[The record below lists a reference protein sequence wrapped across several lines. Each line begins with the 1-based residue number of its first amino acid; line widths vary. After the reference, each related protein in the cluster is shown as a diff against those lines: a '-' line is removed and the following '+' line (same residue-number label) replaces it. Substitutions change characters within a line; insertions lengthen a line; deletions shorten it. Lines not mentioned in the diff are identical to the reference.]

1 MKPSKTCKV
10 FEELVRKC
18 SEIPNRGNPKL
29 IYYTTK
35 VCYKTNLAEEIQR
48 DKSRDSSARGNTYIL
63 EEQSS
68 KEENEGMYN
77 GRGLGFKGS
86 AVCQRS
92 LAGFDEVLRLR
103 RVFEGFKESLKHLER
118 HQGGS
123 KEIEGFK
130 GGFESFKGVSH
141 DRIGCSR

>member
-1 MKPSKTCKV
+1 MCEV

-18 SEIPNRGNPKL
+18 SEIPSRGNPKL

-35 VCYKTNLAEEIQR
+35 VYYKTNLAEEIQR

-77 GRGLGFKGS
+77 GGGLGLKGS
-86 AVCQRS
+86 G
-92 LAGFDEVLRLR
+92 AG
-103 RVFEGFKESLKHLER
+103 
-118 HQGGS
+118 
-123 KEIEGFK
+123 
-130 GGFESFKGVSH
+130 
-141 DRIGCSR
+141 